1 MLTCQNKLNRDSTS
15 GQVYLDQRNQ
25 SVAEIMD
32 GARVGNVL
40 LDFGSQFTH
49 AFWMGA
55 STYTPVYRPECTRGR
70 TLAGCLDLHNGP
82 VLPASV
88 LCRRLASR
96 LYMFHCGML
105 ANPIVTPLLLQT
117 QS

>member
-1 MLTCQNKLNRDSTS
+1 MTSGVLCRVQGTVHYSSPWLLRQYMLTCQNKLNRDSTS

-25 SVAEIMD
+25 NVAEIMD

-70 TLAGCLDLHNGP
+70 TLVGCSDPHNGP
-82 VLPASV
+82 VLLST
-88 LCRRLASR
+88 L
-96 LYMFHCGML
+96 
-105 ANPIVTPLLLQT
+105 PL
-117 QS
+117 SY